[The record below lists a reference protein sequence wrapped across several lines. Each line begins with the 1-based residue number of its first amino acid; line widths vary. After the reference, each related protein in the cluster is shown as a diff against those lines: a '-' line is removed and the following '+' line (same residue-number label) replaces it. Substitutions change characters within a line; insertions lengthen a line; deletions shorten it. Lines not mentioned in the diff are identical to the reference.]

1 MNLIET
7 PKKANEAS
15 INSHEIEQSEF
26 FGDKIFEKVK
36 LDRLK
41 TIILK
46 SITKDIED
54 LIRDELLRNK
64 YTLPEKSSDEIYKKE
79 INMLREELKS
89 KDFIIKDLLQTIKE
103 MKTNSVSVES
113 NVSRISSSEA
123 NLLPANNSVAIED
136 VCSNND

>member
-1 MNLIET
+1 M
-7 PKKANEAS
+7 KF
-15 INSHEIEQSEF
+15 SEF

-54 LIRDELLRNK
+54 LIRNELLRNK

-79 INMLREELKS
+79 INMSREELKG
-89 KDFIIKDLLQTIKE
+89 KDFIIKD
-103 MKTNSVSVES
+103 
-113 NVSRISSSEA
+113 
-123 NLLPANNSVAIED
+123 
-136 VCSNND
+136 

>member
-15 INSHEIEQSEF
+15 IDSHEIEQSEF

-46 SITKDIED
+46 SVTKDIED
-54 LIRDELLRNK
+54 LIRNELLRNK

-79 INMLREELKS
+79 INMLREELES
-89 KDFIIKDLLQTIKE
+89 KYFAKKVGLARWLQDEI
-103 MKTNSVSVES
+103 VSG
-113 NVSRISSSEA
+113 N
-123 NLLPANNSVAIED
+123 
-136 VCSNND
+136 